1 MIEFTFAYQWLRDK
15 QIIVDGTER
24 AGILIISDWD
34 DNIIK
39 MYGYELIEENNE
51 EE

>member
-1 MIEFTFAYQWLRDK
+1 MIEFTFAYQWLKDK
-15 QIIVDGTER
+15 QIIVDGTEYS
-24 AGILIISDWD
+24 GILIISDWD

-39 MYGYELIEENNE
+39 MYGYERLETNE